1 MKVRLYTF
9 PVKPVNNRFRFF
21 ILCFILITFT
31 SLRITAQQV
40 NPMFYKEIQLDP
52 KKTYTL
58 QSVTREIQRQ
68 TGISFSYNA
77 ARINPD
83 SRIRMKTDRITVE
96 QLLSSIRKKAGIGY
110 KIISKTH
117 IIYVESG
124 KKKKT
129 GRKGHSRKNKT
140 SSSHLQHQD
149 YNETVLR
156 PLGQDS
162 TIGQQIVI
170 IGDSSVMTYYF
181 SGGGGAGGGYGGN
194 VIAKYPVMLDATED
208 EEFEEEREYN
218 VSRNTSKGNIYG
230 NAEAV
235 TFLKSNV
242 LFAMGVSAD
251 ETYYLNPTVRA
262 GFDFL
267 YGTVSYNFGP
277 LPHWRV
283 GLGSSVKV
291 NDNWSLHAGVN
302 TGSNIFQN
310 YNIQTFDT
318 IIPPQP
324 PDTVIP
330 PVITEKNTPLVVKS
344 KLTRFSIS
352 AEWNLGRGFTL
363 GGGLILNR
371 LKTDYSSNGNP
382 VALSNILPI
391 GYDADTKY
399 RTIKPPYLLGNTYSG
414 NAASNVKTW
423 IGLQVS
429 IIYRLHFFDR

>member
-1 MKVRLYTF
+1 LKVRPYTF
-9 PVKPVNNRFRFF
+9 RVKPVSNRLRFF
-21 ILCFILITFT
+21 ILCFILISFT
-31 SLRITAQQV
+31 SLRIAAQQV

-58 QSVTREIQRQ
+58 QSITREIQQQ

-83 SRIRMKTDRITVE
+83 RKIRMKTDRITVA

-124 KKKKT
+124 KKKIAGK
-129 GRKGHSRKNKT
+129 KGHVRKSRP
-140 SSSHLQHQD
+140 SSSNAQD
-149 YNETVLR
+149 NPETVMR
-156 PLGQDS
+156 PVGHDS
-162 TIGQQIVI
+162 TVGQQIVI
-170 IGDSSVMTYYF
+170 IGDSSVMNYYF
-181 SGGGGAGGGYGGN
+181 SGGGSSGGGYGGD
-194 VIAKYPVMLDATED
+194 VLVKYPVMIDATED

-218 VSRNTSKGNIYG
+218 ISRNTSKGNVYG
-230 NAEAV
+230 SAEAV

-242 LFAMGVSAD
+242 LFAAGILAD

-267 YGTVSYNFGP
+267 YGTVSYNVGP
-277 LPHWRV
+277 FPHWRF
-283 GLGSSVKV
+283 GIGGSAKV
-291 NDNWSLHAGVN
+291 NDNWTLHVGIN
-302 TGSNIFQN
+302 TGSSIFQN

-318 IIPPQP
+318 IVQPQP
-324 PDTVIP
+324 PDTFVP
-330 PVITEKNTPLVVKS
+330 PVIIETNTPLVVKS
-344 KLTRFSIS
+344 KLTRFSVS

-371 LKTDYSSNGNP
+371 MKTDYSSNGNP
-382 VALSNILPI
+382 VTLNNFLPV
-391 GYDADTKY
+391 GYDADSKY
-399 RTIKPPYLLGNTYSG
+399 RTIKPPYLLGNTYNG
-414 NAASNVKTW
+414 NSSSNVKTW

-429 IIYRLHFFDR
+429 LMYRLSFFER